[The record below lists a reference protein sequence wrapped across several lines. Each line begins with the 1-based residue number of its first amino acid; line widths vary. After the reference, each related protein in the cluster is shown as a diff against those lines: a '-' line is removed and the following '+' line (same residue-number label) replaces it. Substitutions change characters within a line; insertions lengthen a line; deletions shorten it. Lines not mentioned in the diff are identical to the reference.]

1 MGFIVNAMNR
11 ENSWAERELS
21 NTWEKHGHRAV
32 APRTEGELN
41 NHRAAPFAA
50 VAGSDEGASPPIRL

>member
-21 NTWEKHGHRAV
+21 NTWERHSHRAV
-32 APRTEGELN
+32 
-41 NHRAAPFAA
+41 
-50 VAGSDEGASPPIRL
+50 GSKDGGGA